1 MDTYLLMTRVILV
14 SCLVSSELIG
24 KTEALLDSG
33 SDSEEWADGDDNDS
47 MDVDNL
53 KGNISIMLRLP
64 KKNLTFSQI
73 QKLSHCSH

>member
-1 MDTYLLMTRVILV
+1 M
-14 SCLVSSELIG
+14 SSELIG

-33 SDSEEWADGDDNDS
+33 SDSEEWADGDDDDS

-73 QKLSHCSH
+73 